1 MSTIAAAPV
10 VFAPPPEPVRR
21 FTVDEYHRMIHL
33 GILKEDDPVELL
45 EGWIVAKMLRNPP
58 HDVAVALTQAA
69 LSSALPPSWI
79 CRGQSAVTT
88 TDSEP
93 EPDVAVVRGPIR
105 RYVANHPG
113 PADMGLMVEVADSTL
128 ARDRTLKARLYARAA
143 IPIYWIVNIPDR
155 QIEVYSDVIGA
166 DPVEPHY
173 GQRQD
178 FDASGVVPLILEG
191 RTVAMIPVP
200 DLLP

>member
-1 MSTIAAAPV
+1 MSTIVAAPGTP
-10 VFAPPPEPVRR
+10 APPPEPVRR

-45 EGWIVAKMLRNPP
+45 EGWIVAKMPRNPP

-69 LSSALPPSWI
+69 LSAALPQAWI

-88 TDSEP
+88 IDSEP
-93 EPDVAVVRGPIR
+93 EPDIAVVRGPIR
-105 RYVANHPG
+105 RYVTNHPG
-113 PADMGLMVEVADSTL
+113 PADLGLVAEVADSTL
-128 ARDRTLKARLYARAA
+128 ARDRTLKARLYARAI

-155 QIEVYSDVIGA
+155 QIEVYSDPIGA
-166 DPVEPHY
+166 AAAESHY
-173 GQRQD
+173 RQRQD
-178 FDASGVVPLILEG
+178 FDVTGAVPLVLDG
-191 RTVAMIPVP
+191 RAIATIPVR

>member
-1 MSTIAAAPV
+1 MSTIVAAPGTP
-10 VFAPPPEPVRR
+10 APPPEPVRR

-45 EGWIVAKMLRNPP
+45 EGWIVAKMPRNPP

-69 LSSALPPSWI
+69 LSAALPQAWI

-88 TDSEP
+88 IDSEP
-93 EPDVAVVRGPIR
+93 EPDIAVVRGPIR
-105 RYVANHPG
+105 RYVTNHPG
-113 PADMGLMVEVADSTL
+113 PADLGLVVEVADSTL
-128 ARDRTLKARLYARAA
+128 ARDRTLKARLYARAI

-155 QIEVYSDVIGA
+155 QIEVYSDPIGA
-166 DPVEPHY
+166 AAAESHY
-173 GQRQD
+173 RQRQD
-178 FDASGVVPLILEG
+178 FDVTGAVPLVLDG
-191 RTVAMIPVP
+191 RAIATIPVR

>member
-10 VFAPPPEPVRR
+10 TPAPPPEPVRR

-45 EGWIVAKMLRNPP
+45 EGWIVAKMPRNPP
-58 HDVAVALTQAA
+58 HDVAVALTQTA
-69 LSSALPPSWI
+69 LSAAVPQAWI

-93 EPDVAVVRGPIR
+93 EPDIAVVRGPIR

-113 PADMGLMVEVADSTL
+113 PADTGLVVEVADSTL
-128 ARDRTLKARLYARAA
+128 TRDRTLKARLYARAA
-143 IPIYWIVNIPDR
+143 IPIYWIVNIPNR
-155 QIEVYSDVIGA
+155 QIEVYSDPTAA
-166 DPVEPHY
+166 DAAEAHY
-173 GQRQD
+173 RQRQD
-178 FDASGVVPLILEG
+178 FDAFGAVPLVLEEC
-191 RTVAMIPVP
+191 TVSMIPVR

>member
-1 MSTIAAAPV
+1 MSTIVAAPGTP
-10 VFAPPPEPVRR
+10 APPPEPVRR

-45 EGWIVAKMLRNPP
+45 EGWIVAKMPRNPP

-69 LSSALPPSWI
+69 LSAALPQAWI

-88 TDSEP
+88 IDSEP
-93 EPDVAVVRGPIR
+93 EPDIAVVRGPIR
-105 RYVANHPG
+105 RYVTNHPG
-113 PADMGLMVEVADSTL
+113 PADLGLVVEVADSTL
-128 ARDRTLKARLYARAA
+128 ARDRTLKARLYARAI

-155 QIEVYSDVIGA
+155 QIEVYSDPIGA
-166 DPVEPHY
+166 AAAESHY
-173 GQRQD
+173 RQRQD
-178 FDASGVVPLILEG
+178 FDVTGAVPLVLDG
-191 RTVAMIPVP
+191 RTIATIPVR